1 MNDDKYKESLNK
13 INKYYKEN
21 PDITTNELEKAV
33 YNIEYNILMKNN
45 DVKNSKGI
53 DIEPVWLYR
62 IGFVILI
69 LLIGLIDIAYGN
81 FDGNYY
87 FACIFFLAGLFVGL
101 YVRGFGLIFL
111 LSHGLSGLALM
122 IGPTIKSI
130 LSSPI
135 ITDLANKSILFFI
148 VIGIIALIT
157 AFLMTALYNLSNKIQ
172 NNKYSLLI
180 IFILYIFGILII
192 KLIPIIYGISVN
204 STF

>member
-13 INKYYKEN
+13 INEYYKEN

-45 DVKNSKGI
+45 DVKNSTGI

-135 ITDLANKSILFFI
+135 ITDLANKSILFFM

-172 NNKYSLLI
+172 GNKYSLFI
-180 IFILYIFGILII
+180 IFILYLFGILMI
-192 KLIPIIYGISVN
+192 KLIPIIYGIGVT

>member
-13 INKYYKEN
+13 INEYYKEN

-172 NNKYSLLI
+172 GNKYSLLI
-180 IFILYIFGILII
+180 IFILYIFGILMI
-192 KLIPIIYGISVN
+192 KLIPIIYGISVT

>member
-172 NNKYSLLI
+172 GNKYSLLI
-180 IFILYIFGILII
+180 IFILYIFGILVI
-192 KLIPIIYGISVN
+192 KLIPIIYGISVT

>member
-1 MNDDKYKESLNK
+1 MNDDKYKECLNK
-13 INKYYKEN
+13 IDEYYKKS
-21 PDITTNELEKAV
+21 PDITTDELEKAV
-33 YNIEYNILMKNN
+33 YNMEYNILTKDSISNTKKFW
-45 DVKNSKGI
+45 DI
-53 DIEPVWLYR
+53 DIVWLYR
-62 IGFVILI
+62 IGFVLLI

-122 IGPTIKSI
+122 IGPTLKSI
-130 LSSPI
+130 FSSPI
-135 ITDLANKSILFFI
+135 ITDLSNKGILFFI
-148 VIGIIALIT
+148 VIGIVALIT

-204 STF
+204 SIF

>member
-13 INKYYKEN
+13 INEYYKEN

-135 ITDLANKSILFFI
+135 ITDLANKSILFFM

-172 NNKYSLLI
+172 GNKYSLLI
-180 IFILYIFGILII
+180 IFILYIFGILVI
-192 KLIPIIYGISVN
+192 KLIPIIYGISVT

>member
-172 NNKYSLLI
+172 GNKYSLLI
-180 IFILYIFGILII
+180 IFILYLFGILVI
-192 KLIPIIYGISVN
+192 KLIPIVYGISVT

>member
-135 ITDLANKSILFFI
+135 ITDLANKSILFFMI
-148 VIGIIALIT
+148 IGIIALIT
-157 AFLMTALYNLSNKIQ
+157 AFLMTTLYNLSNKIQ
-172 NNKYSLLI
+172 GNKYSLLI
-180 IFILYIFGILII
+180 IFILYLFGILMI
-192 KLIPIIYGISVN
+192 KLIPIIYGISVT

>member
-172 NNKYSLLI
+172 GNKYSLLI
-180 IFILYIFGILII
+180 IFILYIFGILMI
-192 KLIPIIYGISVN
+192 KLIPIIYDISVT

>member
-13 INKYYKEN
+13 IHKYYKEN

-69 LLIGLIDIAYGN
+69 LLIGLIDITYGN

-135 ITDLANKSILFFI
+135 ITDLTNKSILFFI

-172 NNKYSLLI
+172 GNKYSLLI
-180 IFILYIFGILII
+180 IFILYIFGILMI
-192 KLIPIIYGISVN
+192 KLIPIIYGISVT